1 MNNAQLKV
9 EIKKSAAP
17 AAVKPAPLK
26 SSTLTNRAGL
36 NGEQREER
44 RKMMF
49 KQGGKRRISTAN
61 EQKFQIKGV
70 RTNRRFDLMMENRY
84 KSKK

>member
-1 MNNAQLKV
+1 MNNAQAKV
-9 EIKKSAAP
+9 EIQKSSTLALA
-17 AAVKPAPLK
+17 KPAPLK
-26 SSTLTNRAGL
+26 SSTLNNRARL

-49 KQGGKRRISTAN
+49 KQGGKRRMSTAI

>member
-1 MNNAQLKV
+1 MNNAQPKV
-9 EIKKSAAP
+9 VIKKSAVP
-17 AAVKPAPLK
+17 ALAKPAPLK
-26 SSTLTNRAGL
+26 GGNRALL

-70 RTNRRFDLMMENRY
+70 RTNRRFDLMMENRF
-84 KSKK
+84 KSKN

>member
-1 MNNAQLKV
+1 MTNAQAKV
-9 EIKKSAAP
+9 EIKKSAVP
-17 AAVKPAPLK
+17 ALAKPAPLK
-26 SSTLTNRAGL
+26 SSTLSNRARL

-49 KQGGKRRISTAN
+49 KQGGKRRVSTAN
-61 EQKFQIKGV
+61 EQKYQIKGV

-84 KSKK
+84 KLKN